1 MSPLP
6 LDPTSTIPSHQV
18 THDIVEI
25 KTLLV
30 KVKTLL
36 EKESLE
42 DLSKSNSDTSAE
54 RRNLEDQIK
63 QLKEELNNKN
73 NKIEALE
80 KILNTKKES
89 VATQVTRW
97 SCFRVKLQQRG
108 NCWEIQLTGH

>member
-42 DLSKSNSDTSAE
+42 DLTKSNSDTSAE
-54 RRNLEDQIK
+54 RKSLEDQIK

-80 KILNTKKES
+80 KIINTKKET
-89 VATQVTRW
+89 VATQVMPT
-97 SCFRVKLQQRG
+97 KK
-108 NCWEIQLTGH
+108 

>member
-42 DLSKSNSDTSAE
+42 DLTKSNSDTSAE
-54 RRNLEDQIK
+54 RKSLEDQIK

-80 KILNTKKES
+80 KIINTKKET
-89 VATQVTRW
+89 VATQVMPTKKKK
-97 SCFRVKLQQRG
+97 SIF
-108 NCWEIQLTGH
+108 

>member
-42 DLSKSNSDTSAE
+42 DLTKSNSDTSVE
-54 RRNLEDQIK
+54 RKSLEDQIK

-80 KILNTKKES
+80 KIINTKKET
-89 VATQVTRW
+89 VATQVMQT
-97 SCFRVKLQQRG
+97 KK
-108 NCWEIQLTGH
+108 

>member
-42 DLSKSNSDTSAE
+42 DQTKSNSDTSAE
-54 RRNLEDQIK
+54 RKSLEDQIE

-80 KILNTKKES
+80 KIINTKKET
-89 VATQVTRW
+89 VATQVMPT
-97 SCFRVKLQQRG
+97 KK
-108 NCWEIQLTGH
+108 